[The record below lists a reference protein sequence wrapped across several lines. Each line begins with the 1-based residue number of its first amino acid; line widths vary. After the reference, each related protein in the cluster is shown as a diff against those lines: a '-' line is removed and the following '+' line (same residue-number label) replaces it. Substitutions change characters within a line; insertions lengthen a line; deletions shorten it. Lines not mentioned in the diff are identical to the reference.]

1 MFRQIF
7 PLIRRCGQN
16 FACRNRSIN
25 GKRTYMLTPW
35 FSPSN
40 PFKSLERQIR
50 EMERHFENF
59 FGRGIWNE
67 FVPYKGSDDL
77 ALMES
82 FRLRNPVVEED
93 GVKKYLLEFD
103 VRRYKPE
110 EISIVTNAKARTL
123 TINAK
128 HIGENSTYEFSR
140 TMSLPEGVE
149 PREIKCRFT
158 SGGSLQVSAPYNPSP
173 QEPEKSDTE
182 INVKHE

>member
-59 FGRGIWNE
+59 FGYCFKIFSAA
-67 FVPYKGSDDL
+67 FVAACFHQL
-77 ALMES
+77 IFRS
-82 FRLRNPVVEED
+82 FRSW
-93 GVKKYLLEFD
+93 YLE
-103 VRRYKPE
+103 
-110 EISIVTNAKARTL
+110 
-123 TINAK
+123 
-128 HIGENSTYEFSR
+128 
-140 TMSLPEGVE
+140 
-149 PREIKCRFT
+149 
-158 SGGSLQVSAPYNPSP
+158 
-173 QEPEKSDTE
+173 
-182 INVKHE
+182 